1 MVVCAIADYS
11 EAIRLDPQSVY
22 ARHDRAI
29 VYAERGDLQRA
40 LSDLDEAVRV
50 APKDPRPRELRGC
63 IRVKCGDYESGLA
76 DLCAAVVL
84 NPTDPAGKFEAWPKR
99 RLTAEAIRFGEEQVQ
114 KMLRDRPA
122 MVQYGGKSDVVC
134 RWAAC
139 KFAGE
144 DVGMTIH
151 WDSSDPTVLDADSG
165 MTTSES
171 FAHIRLREKYD
182 DGEKKGK
189 RGRPRSSGVVP
200 FSSFT
205 IWRAGRKRSGY
216 ERRLAPDV

>member
-1 MVVCAIADYS
+1 MQRRARAYKNNGNSDLAIADYTAAIRLQPKNAARYVARARAWDAKGDGSRAIADYS

-29 VYAERGDLQRA
+29 VYAERGDLQT
-40 LSDLDEAVRV
+40 SDLDEAVRV

-76 DLCAAVVL
+76 DLRAAVVL

-122 MVQYGGKSDVVC
+122 MAQYGGKSDVVC
-134 RWAAC
+134 RWAAQVRRRRC
-139 KFAGE
+139 
-144 DVGMTIH
+144 
-151 WDSSDPTVLDADSG
+151 W
-165 MTTSES
+165 
-171 FAHIRLREKYD
+171 YD
-182 DGEKKGK
+182 DSLGFL
-189 RGRPRSSGVVP
+189 RSHR
-200 FSSFT
+200 T
-205 IWRAGRKRSGY
+205 
-216 ERRLAPDV
+216 